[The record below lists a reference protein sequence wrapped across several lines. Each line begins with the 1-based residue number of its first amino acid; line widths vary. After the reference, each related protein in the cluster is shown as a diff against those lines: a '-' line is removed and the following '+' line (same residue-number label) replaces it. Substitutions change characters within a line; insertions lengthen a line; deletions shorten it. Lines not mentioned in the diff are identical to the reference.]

1 MFDLLFSDVFQK
13 AFLGGTAAAAMAA
26 VVGYFLVLR
35 MQAFAAE
42 AFMDICFAGATGAT
56 LLGQSPLTGMI
67 AFSLLSALSLGAL
80 GERARGRS
88 VEIGM
93 VLSFALGLGVLFL
106 SIYTRSSASHANAGV
121 SILFGSILSVQPADI
136 YRMLACGSAAL
147 AALAVVYRPLLFAS
161 IDPTSAR
168 ARGVPV
174 RALSVVFLLV
184 LALAAA
190 ACTFVVGVL
199 LASALL
205 IAPAAAAARMTHRP
219 LYSLLLSLGFGI
231 FITWAGLLVSFI
243 GPWRHPPIGFSIS
256 AIAALVYGAAVVL
269 GRRGHPRLVV
279 PAVDLDREVRSNGGM
294 P

>member
-1 MFDLLFSDVFQK
+1 MFDLLSSDVFQK
-13 AFLGGTAAAAMAA
+13 AFLGGTAAAAMAGL
-26 VVGYFLVLR
+26 VGYFLVLR
-35 MQAFAAE
+35 VQAFAAE
-42 AFMDICFAGATGAT
+42 AFMDICFAGATGAS
-56 LLGQSPLTGMI
+56 LLGQSPLIGMI

-80 GERARGRS
+80 GERARGRN

-106 SIYTRSSASHANAGV
+106 SIYTRSSASHSNAGV
-121 SILFGSILSVQPADI
+121 SILFGSILSVQPADL

-147 AALAVVYRPLLFAS
+147 LALAVVYRPLLFAS

-174 RALSVVFLLV
+174 RSLSVVFLLV

-199 LASALL
+199 LAFALL
-205 IAPAAAAARMTHRP
+205 IAPAAAAMNLTDRP
-219 LYSLLLSLGFGI
+219 LRALLLSLAFGLL
-231 FITWAGLLVSFI
+231 ITWAGLLVSFI

-256 AIAALVYGAAVVL
+256 ALAGLVYAVATIV
-269 GRRGHPRLVV
+269 GRRGRPRRVQS
-279 PAVDLDREVRSNGGM
+279 VDLDREVRGNGGK